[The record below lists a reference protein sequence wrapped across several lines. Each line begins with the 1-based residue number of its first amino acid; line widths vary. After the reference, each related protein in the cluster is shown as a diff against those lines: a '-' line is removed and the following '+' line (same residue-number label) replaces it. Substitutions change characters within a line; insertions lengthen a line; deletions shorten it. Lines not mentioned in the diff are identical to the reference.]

1 MTPFIPENAPF
12 TPEQRQWLNGYLAG
26 LFSDASVG
34 ARALAG
40 LSAAPAAPAMPLVL
54 LYGSQTGT
62 AEGLAKKASKEAE
75 KRGFKPK
82 LVDMAK
88 YETVDLTKEENVLVI
103 TSTYGDGDP
112 PDNAQAF
119 WNYLSADTAPPLAH
133 LRYSV
138 LALGDTNYAAFC
150 QFGKLCDER
159 LERLGAQRVHP
170 RVDCDVDYDAPAK
183 SWTEGVFA
191 ALGSQASSL
200 TGQAGVPP
208 AAADRLEACLPGQA
222 GSPSSDYSRANPFP
236 ARLLANRLLNAEGS
250 GKEVRHYEISLAG
263 SGLSYEVGD
272 ALGVFPANC
281 GELVS
286 DILAALGCDGEE
298 AVKTPDGSETSLRLA
313 LAQHYDITRPSAEL
327 LKAAAERGAAGGG
340 LAALLDPARKDD
352 LKKWLW
358 AREVIDVVTG
368 LARPFAAAEFIG
380 LLKKLQPRLY
390 SISSSPRAHPDEVHL
405 TVAAVRY
412 EGHGRRR
419 KGVCSTFLAD
429 RCVAFVAGVTDPGH
443 STPVPVFVQT
453 SHGFRLPTDGSVPV
467 IMCGPG
473 TGIAPFRAFLEE
485 RLATGATGRNWLFFG
500 DQKRATDFLYCEQLE
515 GWLADGHLSRLDLAF
530 SRDQAEKIYVQDRMR
545 ERAAELWSWLES
557 GAHFY
562 VCGDASRMAK
572 DVDAA
577 LHQIA
582 ETAGGLSPEAAAA
595 YVAKLKTEKR
605 YQRDVY

>member
-1 MTPFIPENAPF
+1 MNPIPFIPDNAPF
-12 TPEQRQWLNGYLAG
+12 SPEQRLWLNGYLAG
-26 LFSDASVG
+26 FFSDATLA
-34 ARALAG
+34 ARALSG
-40 LSAAPAAPAMPLVL
+40 LGAAPAAPAKPLVL
-54 LYGSQTGT
+54 FFGSQTGT

-88 YETVDLTKEENVLVI
+88 YESVDLTREENVLVI
-103 TSTYGDGDP
+103 TSTYGDGEP

-119 WNYLSADTAPPLAH
+119 WNYLKADTAPTLAH
-133 LRYSV
+133 LNFSV

-150 QFGKLCDER
+150 EFGKICDER
-159 LERLGAQRVHP
+159 LEKLGAKRVHP
-170 RVDCDVDYDAPAK
+170 RVDCDVDYDGPAK

-191 ALGSQASSL
+191 ALASI
-200 TGQAGVPP
+200 AGGASAPALD
-208 AAADRLEACLPGQA
+208 AAASAEEAPADVG
-222 GSPSSDYSRANPFP
+222 YSKKNPFP

-272 ALGVFPANC
+272 ALGVVPANC
-281 GELVS
+281 TELVG

-298 AVKTPDGSETSLRLA
+298 AVKTPDGSESSLRLA

-327 LKAAAERGAAGGG
+327 LKAAAERGASGGE
-340 LAALLDPARKDD
+340 LAELLDAGRKDE

-358 AREVIDVVTG
+358 GREIIDVIGG
-368 LARPFAAAEFIG
+368 LSQRFSAAEFIT

-390 SISSSPRAHPDEVHL
+390 SISSSPKAHPEEVHL

-412 EGHGRRR
+412 DGHGRAR
-419 KGVCSTFLAD
+419 KGVCSTFLAE
-429 RCVAFVAGVTDPGH
+429 RCADH
-443 STPVPVFVQT
+443 TPVPVFVQT
-453 SHGFRLPTDGSVPV
+453 SHGFRLPGNGDTPV

-485 RLATGATGRNWLFFG
+485 RLATGAKGRNWLFFG
-500 DQKRATDFLYCEQLE
+500 DQKRATDFLYREQLE
-515 GWLADGHLSRLDLAF
+515 GWVADGHLSRLDLAF
-530 SRDQAEKIYVQDRMR
+530 SRDQAEKIYVQNRML
-545 ERAAELWSWLES
+545 ENAAELFSWLES

-582 ETAGGLSPEAAAA
+582 ESAGGMSKDAAAA
-595 YVAKLKTEKR
+595 YIQKLKTDKR

>member
-1 MTPFIPENAPF
+1 MSHIPFVPDNAPF
-12 TPEQRQWLNGYLAG
+12 SAEQRQWLNGYLAG
-26 LFSDASVG
+26 YFSDAGVG
-34 ARALAG
+34 GRALAG
-40 LSAAPAAPAMPLVL
+40 LSAAPVAAAKPLVL

-62 AEGLAKKASKEAE
+62 AEGLAKKTAKAAE
-75 KRGFKPK
+75 KSGFAPK

-88 YETVDLTKEENVLVI
+88 YESVDLAKEENVLVI

-119 WNYLSADTAPPLAH
+119 WDYLRADTAPPLAH

-159 LERLGAQRVHP
+159 LEKLGAQRVHP

-183 SWTEGVFA
+183 AWTDGVFA
-191 ALGSQASSL
+191 ALAGTGVNCEESAASIHESPI
-200 TGQAGVPP
+200 TIH
-208 AAADRLEACLPGQA
+208 DRK
-222 GSPSSDYSRANPFP
+222 NPFP
-236 ARLLANRLLNAEGS
+236 ARLFVNRLLNAEGS

-272 ALGVFPANC
+272 ALGVVPANC
-281 GELVS
+281 SELVS
-286 DILAALGCDGEE
+286 DLLAALGCDGEE
-298 AVKTPDGSETSLRLA
+298 AVKTPADSETSLRLA
-313 LAQHYDITRPSAEL
+313 LAQHYDITRPSTEL
-327 LKAAAERGAAGGG
+327 LKTAAERGAADGA
-340 LAALLDPARKDD
+340 LAALLEPARRDD

-358 AREVIDVVTG
+358 GREVIDVITG
-368 LARPFAAAEFIG
+368 LTTPFTAPELIE

-390 SISSSPRAHPDEVHL
+390 SISSSPKAHPGEVHL

-412 EGHGRRR
+412 DGHGRAR
-419 KGVCSTFLAD
+419 KGVCSTFLAE
-429 RCVAFVAGVTDPGH
+429 RCTAD
-443 STPVPVFVQT
+443 TPVPVFVQT
-453 SHGFRLPTDGSVPV
+453 SHGFRLPVDGGVPV

-485 RLATGATGRNWLFFG
+485 RRATGAGGRNWLVFG
-500 DQKRATDFLYCEQLE
+500 DQKRASDFLYREQLE
-515 GWLADGHLSRLDLAF
+515 GWLADGHLTRLDLAF

-545 ERAAELWSWLES
+545 ENAAELWAWLES

-582 ETAGGLSPEAAAA
+582 ETAGGMNPEGAAD
-595 YVAKLKTEKR
+595 YVKKLKADNR